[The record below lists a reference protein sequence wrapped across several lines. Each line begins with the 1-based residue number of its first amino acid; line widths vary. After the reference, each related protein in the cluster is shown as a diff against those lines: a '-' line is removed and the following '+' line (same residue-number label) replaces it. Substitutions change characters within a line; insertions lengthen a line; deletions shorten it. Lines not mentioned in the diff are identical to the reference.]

1 MTEKELKPCPF
12 CGDTVV
18 KQTDLDGRLKIWC
31 RAHTH
36 IGFTLTQDHKQS
48 IRKWNNA
55 YCWKELS
62 QAKKEAEEWKQWAE
76 RLAEYAF
83 SSFSGDGKQILSD
96 FQKFKG
102 GQKTEPQM
110 ILPNGSLPSPTQ
122 ENVSL
127 CCLSC
132 GSPYPWHQQFCL
144 KEKQG

>member
-76 RLAEYAF
+76 KLEQKAYDVTTHPASQIGTRANELLPQGLAPRIRDLE
-83 SSFSGDGKQILSD
+83 KELSD
-96 FQKFKG
+96 FQKFKER
-102 GQKTEPQM
+102 KT
-110 ILPNGSLPSPTQ
+110 SFFWPT
-122 ENVSL
+122 
-127 CCLSC
+127 
-132 GSPYPWHQQFCL
+132 PKPTPAPKF
-144 KEKQG
+144 